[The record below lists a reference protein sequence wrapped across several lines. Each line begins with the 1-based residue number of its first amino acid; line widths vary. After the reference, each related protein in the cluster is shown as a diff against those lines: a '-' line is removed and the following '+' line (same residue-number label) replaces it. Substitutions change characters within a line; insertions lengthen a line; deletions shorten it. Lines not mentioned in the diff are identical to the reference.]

1 MLDGVTEAS
10 GGVDGNG
17 IQVGKQFAEITA
29 ISAYS
34 FIVTCLLLLIMK
46 YIPGLH
52 LRVSEDAEHKG
63 LDYDQFM
70 DEQIGDWS
78 VFDHTIERDAFRNTI
93 EATKTPSSERPAQA
107 IKVEAEAK
115 RV

>member
-1 MLDGVTEAS
+1 MLDGLTEAS

-29 ISAYS
+29 ISSYS
-34 FIVTCLLLLIMK
+34 FVVTCALLLIMK

-52 LRVSEDAEHKG
+52 LRVSEEAEHRG

-70 DEQIGDWS
+70 DEQIGDWNM
-78 VFDHTIERDAFRNTI
+78 FDHIIERDAMRNPIDAST
-93 EATKTPSSERPAQA
+93 TPPSERAVG
-107 IKVEAEAK
+107 KVEGEASS
-115 RV
+115 